1 MSLEIKPVHLQYAW
15 GLMTLPQKYPDYFY
29 SDASVLFYLFERI
42 DEKATHTKIKQDKDP
57 QIEPSHF
64 GQTVLLY
71 SEYIFP
77 DEDPGS
83 EVEKEVLRKEFQ
95 DTFLNLAAWYILPL
109 IQAAKPKLPY
119 MPERWTKAFLN
130 KIQEMDRQSYE
141 TYASGVLDFLTNVD
155 SKGWM
160 RPYEEIADKLDK
172 TVQNSLLIL
181 VGMFLAAY
189 EEQKDDGLKPLLPSI
204 VEFLENIREVDEI
217 DSENKDNPPS

>member
-15 GLMTLPQKYPDYFY
+15 GLMAVPLKYPDFFY
-29 SDASVLFYLFERI
+29 CGAEIFYYLFKRI
-42 DEKATHTKIKQDKDP
+42 DEKVTYLKMQQTENSQV
-57 QIEPSHF
+57 EPSHF
-64 GQTVLLY
+64 GEIVIMY

-77 DEDPGS
+77 PEDLGTQVEN
-83 EVEKEVLRKEFQ
+83 EVIEKSFQ
-95 DTFLNLAAWYILPL
+95 DIFLNLAAWYILPL
-109 IQAAKPKLPY
+109 LEATKPKRPY
-119 MPERWTKAFLN
+119 MPESWTKAFLS

-141 TYASGVLDFLTNVD
+141 TYISSVLYFLEKVD

-160 RPYEEIADKLDK
+160 TPYEKIARELGKN
-172 TVQNSLLIL
+172 VQDSLLIL
-181 VGMFLAAY
+181 VGMFLEAY